1 TIFFIIGITTLSN
14 MFLLSD
20 VYAENK
26 RPNVI
31 LIYSDD
37 HGSLDLGCYGAKD
50 IISPNLD
57 NLAKRGV
64 RFTQMYA
71 PAPVCSASRAGLM
84 TGKFPARAGVPGN
97 VSIMYSR
104 PGMPTEEITLGEL
117 FKSAGYTTGLFGK
130 WHLGYSEDTVP
141 AAQGFDESYGMH
153 GGVIDSYSHYT
164 SYEGPNRHDLWKN
177 GKEVFEP
184 GKYFPQRLTDEC
196 IEFIKKN
203 REKPF
208 FAYVAFNIAHYPVEP
223 SFESWE
229 DYENVEEQKVPF
241 VKEFPSTVSVRRLY
255 AAFITDMD
263 KQIGRIIKTLEEE
276 GLRDDTIIIF
286 QADQGHSFEERTG
299 YGGGWAGIYRG
310 GKFSL
315 FEGGIRVAS
324 IISWTRKIPENTVRN
339 QIVSGCD
346 WFPTLAELCKID
358 YTSDSLKEDLDG
370 HSIAEVIIR
379 NDASPH
385 EHWFWYMPSERGG
398 QRALRK
404 GDWKLYCNPLDPSS
418 LQKIPDEDKEFFLS
432 NLKDDPSEKINFAKK
447 HPEIVE
453 ELKILITQYN
463 ERLKKKN
470 NRSQQ

>member
-1 TIFFIIGITTLSN
+1 MKAISFIIVTVV
-14 MFLLSD
+14 LLSD
-20 VYAENK
+20 MFLVSDIYAENR

-57 NLAKRGV
+57 DLAKHGV

-104 PGMPTEEITLGEL
+104 PGMPTKETTLGEL
-117 FKSAGYTTGLFGK
+117 FQSAGYTTGLFGK
-130 WHLGYSEDTVP
+130 WHLGYSQDTVP
-141 AAQGFDESYGMH
+141 SAQGFDESYGMH

-164 SYEGPNRHDLWKN
+164 GYEGPNRHDLWKN

-184 GKYFPQRLTDEC
+184 GKYFPKRLTDEC
-196 IEFIKKN
+196 IEFIKKH

-223 SFESWE
+223 SVESWE
-229 DYENVEEQKVPF
+229 DYENIEEQKVPF
-241 VKEFPSTVSVRRLY
+241 ANEFPSTVSVRRLY
-255 AAFITDMD
+255 ASFITDMD
-263 KQIGRIIKTLEEE
+263 KQIGRIIKTINDE

-286 QADQGHSFEERTG
+286 QADQGSSFEERTG
-299 YGGGWAGIYRG
+299 YGGGWSGIYRG

-315 FEGGIRVAS
+315 FEGGIRVVS
-324 IISWTRKIPENTVRN
+324 IISWSGKIPENTVRN

-346 WFPTLAELCKID
+346 WFPTLAEFCNINYPD
-358 YTSDSLKEDLDG
+358 DSLNNDLDG
-370 HSIAEVIIR
+370 HSITKVITQ
-379 NDASPH
+379 NNASPH
-385 EHWFWYMPSERGG
+385 EHWFWYMPSGGG
-398 QRALRK
+398 QQALRK
-404 GDWKLYCNPLDPSS
+404 GDWKLYYNPFDPSS
-418 LQKIPDEDKEFFLS
+418 LQKIPDEDKEIFLS
-432 NLKDDPSEKINFAKK
+432 NLKDDPGERINFAKK

-453 ELKILITQYN
+453 ELKVLITQYN
-463 ERLKKKN
+463 ERLKEKK
-470 NRSQQ
+470 

>member
-1 TIFFIIGITTLSN
+1 
-14 MFLLSD
+14 LLSLA
-20 VYAENK
+20 YAENK

-50 IISPNLD
+50 IISPHLD
-57 NLAKRGV
+57 GLAKRGV

-130 WHLGYSEDTVP
+130 WHLGYSQDTIP
-141 AAQGFDESYGMH
+141 PAQGFDESYGMY

-164 SYEGPNRHDLWKN
+164 GYEGPNRHDLWKN

-184 GKYFPQRLTDEC
+184 GKYFPERLTDEC
-196 IEFIKKN
+196 IDFIKNHK
-203 REKPF
+203 EKPF
-208 FAYVAFNIAHYPVEP
+208 FAYVAFNIVHYPVEP
-223 SFESWE
+223 SVESWE
-229 DYENVEEQKVPF
+229 DYENIEEQKVPF
-241 VKEFPSTVSVRRLY
+241 AKDFPSTVSVRRLY
-255 AAFITDMD
+255 AAFVTDMD
-263 KQIGRIIKTLEEE
+263 KQIGRIIKTIDEE

-286 QADQGHSFEERTG
+286 QADQGSSFEERTG
-299 YGGGWAGIYRG
+299 YGGGWSGVYRG

-324 IISWTRKIPENTVRN
+324 IISWKGKIPENTVRE
-339 QIVSGCD
+339 QFVSGCD
-346 WFPTLAELCKID
+346 WFPTLADFCGID
-358 YTSDSLKEDLDG
+358 YPDATLKNDLDG
-370 HSIAEVIIR
+370 HSIVKVITE
-379 NDASPH
+379 NGDSPH
-385 EHWFWYMPSERGG
+385 EDWFWLMPGQNGG
-398 QRALRK
+398 QRAVRK
-404 GDWKLYCNPLDPSS
+404 GNWKLYYNPLDPSS
-418 LQKIPDEDKEFFLS
+418 LQEIPAEDKEIFLS
-432 NLKDDPSEKINFAKK
+432 NLKDDPSERTNFAKQ

-453 ELKILITQYN
+453 ELKPLVSKYN
-463 ERLKKKN
+463 ERLKEKN
-470 NRSQQ
+470 RTLKELKQ